1 MSESYSEGGAGPALA
16 AHSKDGSAR
25 GQTSASET
33 TGTPAS
39 NETAG
44 QANGTT
50 NNTTSSVYRTA
61 RESAGVVSERA
72 GQGIEQATQ
81 FVRDQPAFTLVLTGF
96 LCLMLG
102 ILLGRR

>member
-1 MSESYSEGGAGPALA
+1 MRATARVVLVRPLRRIARTALREGRPQPQRL
-16 AHSKDGSAR
+16 
-25 GQTSASET
+25 

-44 QANGTT
+44 QADGTN
-50 NNTTSSVYRTA
+50 NNTTSSAYRTA
-61 RESAGVVSERA
+61 RASASVVSERA

>member
-25 GQTSASET
+25 GQASET

-50 NNTTSSVYRTA
+50 NNTTSSAYRTA
-61 RESAGVVSERA
+61 RESASVVSERA

-102 ILLGRR
+102 ILLGR